1 MLRIYAPSETLIRT
15 DAWDFTLEEL
25 SYLLEEH
32 DGESFVLTD
41 NRLWEAEAPYTVNTK
56 GEL

>member
-41 NRLWEAEAPYTVNTK
+41 DRLWEAEPPTLN
-56 GEL
+56 LNR